1 MVESVRLIEADE
13 DSVVRRWVHFQHR
26 LCTEVLPSFGGRVV
40 KKLGDGILAEFT
52 GPEAAVAAAF
62 AVQALPARS
71 HGNAEEGS
79 EILLRVVLDAG
90 EVMLAQSGRAQVRTP
105 GPNATLG

>member
-13 DSVVRRWVHFQHR
+13 DSVVRRWVHFQDR

-62 AVQALPARS
+62 AVQALPGTS
-71 HGNAEEGS
+71 HGNAEDGS
-79 EILLRVVLDAG
+79 EILLRVGLDAG
-90 EVMLAQSGRAQVRTP
+90 RSEEHKSELQSLQRIPYA
-105 GPNATLG
+105 AFC

>member
-13 DSVVRRWVHFQHR
+13 DSVVRRCVHFQDR

-62 AVQALPARS
+62 AVQALPGTS
-71 HGNAEEGS
+71 HGKAEDGS
-79 EILLRVVLDAG
+79 EILLRVGLDARSEERRVG
-90 EVMLAQSGRAQVRTP
+90 KECV
-105 GPNATLG
+105 

>member
-13 DSVVRRWVHFQHR
+13 DSVVRRWVHFQDR

-52 GPEAAVAAAF
+52 GPEAAVAGAF
-62 AVQALPARS
+62 AVQALPGTS
-71 HGNAEEGS
+71 HGNAEERESGVEGKS
-79 EILLRVVLDAG
+79 VAVRVD
-90 EVMLAQSGRAQVRTP
+90 P
-105 GPNATLG
+105 GGDRVTTK